1 MRRNRVVEYLV
12 PEIEV
17 VEAVAEYGFAGSL
30 LEDPVVNPEQG
41 W

>member
-1 MRRNRVVEYLV
+1 MKQNRVAEYLA
-12 PEIEV
+12 PEFEV
-17 VEAVAEYGFAGSL
+17 VEAVAECGFAGSL

>member
-17 VEAVAEYGFAGSL
+17 VETAAEYGFAGSL